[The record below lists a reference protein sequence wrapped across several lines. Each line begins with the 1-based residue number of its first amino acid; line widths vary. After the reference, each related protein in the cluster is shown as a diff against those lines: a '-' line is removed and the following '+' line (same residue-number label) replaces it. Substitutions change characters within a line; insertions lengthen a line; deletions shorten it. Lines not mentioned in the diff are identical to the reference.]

1 MEVGPMR
8 VMLAFDGSAGAEAA
22 RDLVARLPWPDGTA
36 ITLVT
41 ALERRA
47 DLFGAPDFAVT
58 PQNTQDAEGS
68 LLSDLQQM
76 LRAAAAPLR
85 IGHRQIDTRVIR
97 GRPASALVDEAHA
110 LQPDLIVIGNR
121 GHGPF
126 ATVLLG
132 SVSTE
137 VVDHAPCP
145 VLVARHSAVHRLVI
159 GADGSESGQRAMDV
173 MSRWPIFRG
182 LPARVVAVCQP
193 AGGWTTSLGT
203 AFYPAWTELRDAHG
217 DERRRQL
224 EEITS
229 RAHGQLAGAGLRPSS
244 EIREG
249 DPAEQLIRAAHEDGA
264 DLIVVGSRG
273 LSTLPR
279 LVLGSVARKVLL
291 HADASVLIIREPRER
306 VRAPERVTIAS
317 GVASLAF

>member
-1 MEVGPMR
+1 MR
-8 VMLAFDGSAGAEAA
+8 VMLAFDGSSGAEAA
-22 RDLVARLPWPDGTA
+22 RDLVSRLALPKGTA

-47 DLFGAPDFAVT
+47 DLFGAPDLAVA
-58 PQNTQDAEGS
+58 PQNSDEAEGA
-68 LLSDLQQM
+68 LLADLQEM

-85 IGHRQIDTRVIR
+85 RDHWQIDTRVVR
-97 GRPASALVDEAHA
+97 GRPASALVDEAHS

-126 ATVLLG
+126 ATLLLG

-145 VLVARHSAVHRLVI
+145 VLVARHASVNRLIV
-159 GADGSESGQRAMDV
+159 GADGSKSGQRAVDILAG
-173 MSRWPIFRG
+173 WPIFRD
-182 LPARVVAVCQP
+182 LPVRVVGVCQP
-193 AGGWTTSLGT
+193 AGGWAAPVGT
-203 AFYPAWTELRDAHG
+203 AFFPSWVEFRDTTV

-224 EEITS
+224 DEITS
-229 RAHGQLAGAGLRPSS
+229 RAEGQLAGAGMRSS
-244 EIREG
+244 GEIREG
-249 DPAEQLIRAAHEDGA
+249 DPAEQLIRAANEDGA

-291 HADASVLIIREPRER
+291 HADASVLIIREPREHVR
-306 VRAPERVTIAS
+306 VAERVGIAS
-317 GVASLAF
+317 NIAALAF

>member
-1 MEVGPMR
+1 MR
-8 VMLAFDGSAGAEAA
+8 VMLAYDGSAGAEAA
-22 RDLVARLPWPDGTA
+22 RDLVARLPLPDGTA
-36 ITLVT
+36 ITIVT

-58 PQNTQDAEGS
+58 PQNSQDAEES
-68 LLSDLQQM
+68 LLADLQEM
-76 LRAAAAPLR
+76 LRSAAAPLR
-85 IGHRQIDTRVIR
+85 IGHRQVDTRVIR

-145 VLVARHSAVHRLVI
+145 VLVARHSAAQRLVI
-159 GADGSESGQRAMDV
+159 GADGSESGQRAIDV
-173 MSRWPIFRG
+173 LARWPIFRG
-182 LPARVVAVCQP
+182 LPARVVAVSQP
-193 AGGWTTSLGT
+193 AGSWTTSLGT
-203 AFYPAWTELRDAHG
+203 AFYPAWVELSDADAG
-217 DERRRQL
+217 ERRRQL

-229 RAHGQLAGAGLRPSS
+229 RAVGQLAGAGLQPSS

-306 VRAPERVTIAS
+306 VRDREPVGVTS
-317 GVASLAF
+317 SLASLAI

>member
-1 MEVGPMR
+1 MR

-22 RDLVARLPWPDGTA
+22 RDLVARLLWPDGTA

-47 DLFGAPDFAVT
+47 DLFGAPDFAVA
-58 PQNTQDAEGS
+58 PQNSEEAEGA
-68 LLSDLQQM
+68 LLADLQDM

-85 IGHRQIDTRVIR
+85 GGHRQIDTRVVR
-97 GRPASALVDEAHA
+97 GRPASALIDEAQS

-126 ATVLLG
+126 ATLLLG

-145 VLVARHSAVHRLVI
+145 VLVARHPAVSRLVV
-159 GADGSESGQRAMDV
+159 GADGSESGQRAVDIL
-173 MSRWPIFRG
+173 SGWPIFRD
-182 LPARVVAVCQP
+182 LPARVVAVCPP
-193 AGGWTTSLGT
+193 AGGWTSTISST
-203 AFYPAWTELRDAHG
+203 FYPAWTDSHDTTV

-224 EEITS
+224 AEIVT
-229 RAHGQLAGAGLRPSS
+229 RAEGQLAHAGLRPSS

-249 DPAEQLIRAAHEDGA
+249 DPAEQLILAARDDGA

-279 LVLGSVARKVLL
+279 LLLGSVARKVLL

-306 VRAPERVTIAS
+306 VRTAERVGIAS
-317 GVASLAF
+317 NVVSLAI